1 MSINAKLYSEIKE
14 HIHLGCESDTE
25 STSDRA
31 FKLLAI
37 FDALEGVS
45 DGSQSAEDLVRD
57 LIDDEPADEEMAM
70 VECVDCG
77 EQVADP
83 GRGVTCEFDA
93 EDGKRCGGMLEP
105 VAS

>member
-1 MSINAKLYSEIKE
+1 MNINAKLYAEVKE

-25 STSDRA
+25 VTRDRSS
-31 FKLLAI
+31 KLLAI
-37 FDALEGVS
+37 FDALEGLS
-45 DGSQSAEDLVRD
+45 DGSQTAEDLVRD
-57 LIDDEPADEEMAM
+57 LINDEPEEEMAM

-77 EQVADP
+77 EQIADP

-93 EDGKRCGGMLEP
+93 ADGKRCGGTLEP